1 MSEELADEHYV
12 HRVLEG
18 DRDAFRPLLERYQ
31 GMVYQLANRFAD
43 RGEDSEDLAQEIFLQ
58 AYERL
63 DQLDDPARFSS
74 WLYAMAL
81 NHCRDYAKNVRRET
95 YAMSETEEEADARSA
110 EYEGSVLD
118 RLLTAEASDRL
129 WAALDELDPKYLV
142 PLLLKYR
149 DGLSY
154 AVISDRLEV
163 SVSALKVRVH
173 RARKR
178 LRDRL
183 SD

>member
-1 MSEELADEHYV
+1 MSEEHADEHYV
-12 HRVLEG
+12 RRIREG

-43 RGEDSEDLAQEIFLQ
+43 RSEDSEDLAQEIFLR
-58 AYERL
+58 AYERI
-63 DQLDDPARFSS
+63 DQLDDPGRFSS
-74 WLYAMAL
+74 WLYSMAL
-81 NHCRDYAKNVRRET
+81 NYCRDYAKDVRRET
-95 YAMSETEEEADARSA
+95 YAMSETEEEGDARSA
-110 EYEGSVLD
+110 EDEGSALD